1 MTRKSCF
8 IKFHVSS
15 LFQAYKMDMTKLN
28 PKCTQNWWNYSFKVP
43 WKHLKWD
50 KIHENPLHEN
60 FLILQSLDE
69 HALKNSVIAKLC
81 DF

>member
-1 MTRKSCF
+1 MMFCKNSCIF
-8 IKFHVSS
+8 TVSGLKERDDEIK
-15 LFQAYKMDMTKLN
+15 
-28 PKCTQNWWNYSFKVP
+28 PKCTQKWLNYSFKIP
-43 WKHLKWD
+43 WKDLKGD

-69 HALKNSVIAKLC
+69 HALKNSVILELC

>member
-1 MTRKSCF
+1 MK
-8 IKFHVSS
+8 K
-15 LFQAYKMDMTKLN
+15 
-28 PKCTQNWWNYSFKVP
+28 P
-43 WKHLKWD
+43 LKGD

-69 HALKNSVIAKLC
+69 HAFKNSVILELC